1 MTHACRYV
9 IEFELHGG
17 RSRNETTV
25 AMNRGIHGHRCQS
38 DCARRIS
45 NESNCSS
52 VLQDFE
58 NCEIDSRSAGRSL
71 EVTDTAKSQ
80 AIRPGIVSSTP
91 CRYAD
96 WLQHNTGVLQYRIAR
111 PIPFERFGSHTAEN
125 TAGIDHRGERTDSR
139 TKSATKDIRHHVGL
153 RYEKI
158 LRSGRGTPPGNI
170 PHPRNKFTRIASPD
184 TINVTT
190 PDATSSHHCPTRRR
204 PSSGNS
210 IASVFFVRTKTR
222 TRTGIMD
229 RLHRDYK
236 QMPHTREVSTR
247 RMTRFTNSRVP
258 EERFEWFSIGRK
270 NRVQST
276 IFAAFLWFCMYAY
289 ALAGDIEKMYRRD
302 SWSTW
307 RIAAINVSCG
317 ETTKIGS

>member
-58 NCEIDSRSAGRSL
+58 NCEIDSQSAGRSL

-158 LRSGRGTPPGNI
+158 LRSGRGT
-170 PHPRNKFTRIASPD
+170 HQ
-184 TINVTT
+184 
-190 PDATSSHHCPTRRR
+190 ATFLVRGTNLRGLLRPTQ
-204 PSSGNS
+204 STWQL
-210 IASVFFVRTKTR
+210 RT
-222 TRTGIMD
+222 
-229 RLHRDYK
+229 LHRRITVQREEDPVQGIALHRSFSFERKLEHEPGLWTDYTAIINK
-236 QMPHTREVSTR
+236 CRILA
-247 RMTRFTNSRVP
+247 RFLPV
-258 EERFEWFSIGRK
+258 
-270 NRVQST
+270 
-276 IFAAFLWFCMYAY
+276 A
-289 ALAGDIEKMYRRD
+289 
-302 SWSTW
+302 W
-307 RIAAINVSCG
+307 RG
-317 ETTKIGS
+317 LQTLEFQKKGSNGFR